1 MQARIPWALTLILPP
16 PIEGGKQIQGKLFA
30 NAVIQ
35 R

>member
-1 MQARIPWALTLILPP
+1 MGPDALILPP

-30 NAVIQ
+30 DAVIP

>member
-1 MQARIPWALTLILPP
+1 MGPDQLILPP
-16 PIEGGKQIQGKLFA
+16 PKVGGKQIQGKLFA